1 MTPKLILTGFM
12 ATGKSVVG
20 PLLARRLGWRFID
33 TDALIV
39 AREHRPIAAIFSE
52 DGEQRFRALER
63 QVVADLARERRR
75 CPQCRGA
82 LPAVIATGGGVM
94 VDEANCAA
102 LRRTGV
108 VICLSA
114 RPDVIAARVARSRAR
129 RPKLMEG
136 GKPLGE
142 RIRELMAERAVAY
155 TRAHASVDTSDLPVD
170 AVAERVL
177 DAFVAEAK
185 LRWKH
190 SA

>member
-20 PLLARRLGWRFID
+20 PLVARRLGWRFID
-33 TDALIV
+33 TDAIIV
-39 AREHRPIAAIFSE
+39 AREHRPIATIFSE
-52 DGEQRFRALER
+52 DGEPRFRALER
-63 QVVADLARERRR
+63 QVVSDLAAERRR

-82 LPAVIATGGGVM
+82 LPAVIATGGGAM
-94 VDEANCAA
+94 VDESNSAA

-114 RPDVIAARVARSRAR
+114 RPEVVAARVARARAR

-136 GKPLGE
+136 GRPLGE
-142 RIRELMAERAVAY
+142 RIRELMAERAGAY
-155 TRAHASVDTSDLPVD
+155 SHAHASVDTSDIPVD
-170 AVAERVL
+170 AVVERVI
-177 DAFVAEAK
+177 DTYVAEAK
-185 LRWKH
+185 LRWKP

>member
-20 PLLARRLGWRFID
+20 PLVARRLGWRFID
-33 TDALIV
+33 TDAVIV
-39 AREHRPIAAIFSE
+39 ARAGRPIAAIFAD
-52 DGEQRFRALER
+52 DGEARFRALEH
-63 QVVADLARERRR
+63 QVVADLAAERRR
-75 CPQCRGA
+75 CPQCQGA

-94 VDEANCAA
+94 VNESNCAA

-114 RPDVIAARVARSRAR
+114 RPEVIAARVSRSRAR
-129 RPKLMEG
+129 RPKLAEG

-142 RIRELMAERAVAY
+142 RIRELMAERAAAY
-155 TRAHASVDTSDLPVD
+155 TRAHASVDTSDIPVD
-170 AVAERVL
+170 AVVERVI
-177 DAFVAEAK
+177 DTFVAEAK
-185 LRWKH
+185 HRWKH

>member
-33 TDALIV
+33 TDAIIV
-39 AREHRPIAAIFSE
+39 ARERRPIAAIFSE
-52 DGEQRFRALER
+52 DGEARFRALEH
-63 QVVADLARERRR
+63 QVVADLAAERRR

-94 VDEANCAA
+94 VDESNSAA

-142 RIRELMAERAVAY
+142 RIRELMAERAIVY
-155 TRAHASVDTSDLPVD
+155 TRAHVSVDTSDLPVD
-170 AVAERVL
+170 AVVERVL

>member
-33 TDALIV
+33 TDAMIV
-39 AREHRPIAAIFSE
+39 AREGRPIAAIFSD
-52 DGEQRFRALER
+52 DGEPRFRALER

-114 RPDVIAARVARSRAR
+114 RPEVIAARVARSRAR
-129 RPKLMEG
+129 RP
-136 GKPLGE
+136 
-142 RIRELMAERAVAY
+142 
-155 TRAHASVDTSDLPVD
+155 AS
-170 AVAERVL
+170 
-177 DAFVAEAK
+177 
-185 LRWKH
+185 RWASG
-190 SA
+190 SAS

>member
-20 PLLARRLGWRFID
+20 PRVARRLGWRFID
-33 TDALIV
+33 TDAIIV
-39 AREHRPIAAIFSE
+39 AREGRPIAAIFSD
-52 DGEQRFRALER
+52 DGEPRFRALER
-63 QVVADLARERRR
+63 GVVAELAAERRR
-75 CPQCRGA
+75 CPMCHCA
-82 LPAVIATGGGVM
+82 LPAVISTGGGVM
-94 VDEANCAA
+94 VDEANAAA
-102 LRRTGV
+102 LRRAGV

-136 GKPLGE
+136 GKPLGK
-142 RIRELMAERAVAY
+142 RIRELMTQRAPAY
-155 TRAHASVDTSDLPVD
+155 ARAHASVDTSDASVD
-170 AVAERVL
+170 AVVERVI